1 MQTTTRPWYF
11 SRTTLWAGCILAAFI
26 ATHMPPPPRPAPMV
40 INDKILH
47 FAGFTVIGLLT
58 VWRLGEGGRR
68 IHPAQ
73 LVGWFLFLVM
83 YGLFDEATQELVG
96 RNFEWYDWLA
106 DCAGGAFGMLVGLF
120 CMRWDRARARARA

>member
-1 MQTTTRPWYF
+1 
-11 SRTTLWAGCILAAFI
+11 
-26 ATHMPPPPRPAPMV
+26 MV

-58 VWRLGEGGRR
+58 VWRLGDGGRR
-68 IHPAQ
+68 IRPAA
-73 LVGWFLFLVM
+73 LFGWFLFLVM

-96 RNFEWYDWLA
+96 RTFEWYDWLA

-120 CMRWDRARARARA
+120 CMRWDRARSRTPV